1 MVEVIDNNPI
11 ADSIVVLMVGIPASG
26 KSTLAR
32 NLSQQISQMANAT
45 TSQYAAA
52 IVSLDQIQMELTTNG
67 SGEVDVKVQAW
78 HDSKRVALEK
88 VRGILSQA
96 RDDATPTLVIV
107 DDTFEYASMRKVYYQ
122 LARELHTRYLEL
134 HVVCPID

>member
-45 TSQYAAA
+45 TS
-52 IVSLDQIQMELTTNG
+52 
-67 SGEVDVKVQAW
+67 
-78 HDSKRVALEK
+78 
-88 VRGILSQA
+88 
-96 RDDATPTLVIV
+96 
-107 DDTFEYASMRKVYYQ
+107 
-122 LARELHTRYLEL
+122 
-134 HVVCPID
+134 